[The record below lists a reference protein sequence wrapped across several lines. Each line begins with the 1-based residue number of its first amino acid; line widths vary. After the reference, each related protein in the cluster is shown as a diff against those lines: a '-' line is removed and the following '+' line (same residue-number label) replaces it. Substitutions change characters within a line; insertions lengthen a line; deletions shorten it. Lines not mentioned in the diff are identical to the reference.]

1 MNTWRFPV
9 LVKHGMVNPA
19 PILKSGLREKSVL
32 QFSFMRWACIQLSA
46 VLSPLKYRRNSL
58 GVLIDIIKIL
68 DHILS
73 TFRVFFSGF
82 AWRFRDGI
90 EVRDL
95 LLFVQA
101 LSILGYA
108 DAAAESRFVH
118 LWCSCFK
125 SLANRWQRCWM
136 CVLLSWTLEEVRIHL
151 NFRLMASVEVDS
163 KFLTCDRVWKD
174 ARKDAA

>member
-73 TFRVFFSGF
+73 TFRVFFF
-82 AWRFRDGI
+82 RFRLTFLRWHWGAWSATFCAGSFNFGLCWCCCWI
-90 EVRDL
+90 SFCTFMVLMFQE
-95 LLFVQA
+95 
-101 LSILGYA
+101 SGKPM
-108 DAAAESRFVH
+108 AA
-118 LWCSCFK
+118 
-125 SLANRWQRCWM
+125 M
-136 CVLLSWTLEEVRIHL
+136 L
-151 NFRLMASVEVDS
+151 NVCIVVVD
-163 KFLTCDRVWKD
+163 VGGG
-174 ARKDAA
+174 